1 MEKEVIINFKHQQD
15 FKMNEDYDKDLSLS
29 KLSPGV
35 LSGWMLDAKVEE

>member
-29 KLSPGV
+29 KLSPSSSTV
-35 LSGWMLDAKVEE
+35 RMDACCKD